1 MPVAETQDRLKN
13 FKNKGK
19 DAEELRR
26 RRIEV
31 SVDLRKAKKD
41 DLLSKRRNVH
51 VSDDESDSNS
61 PLKDQTN
68 RQPSL
73 SIEEIKSGIFSTDF
87 KEAFKATQAA
97 RKILSRERNPPID
110 VLIEAG
116 IVPKLVAFLSVTS
129 PDPQETN
136 QMLFEAA
143 WALTNIASGSSAQ
156 TRVVVE
162 AGAVPHFIRLLEY
175 PDLNVSEQA
184 VWALGNI
191 AGDGSELR
199 DLVTNLGIL
208 KPLLGLVKLGTS
220 DAFLR
225 NVVWTISNL
234 CRNKNPAPKF
244 EVINQI
250 LPTLNKLMASHQDP
264 EVLADACWALSYLTD
279 GSNDRIQII
288 QKKALSMYQKELE
301 ELEST
306 DTDSE
311 ETKQKRPFY
320 QIDCIQVVVDSGSVP
335 NLVRMLASSEI
346 SIVTPALRALGNV
359 VTGSD
364 VQTASVIQ
372 SGGLPVICG
381 LLSHA
386 KANVIKEAAWTI
398 SNITAGPQ
406 EQIQAVLDNNCL
418 PPLIEVLAH
427 GDFKSKK
434 ESAWAITNLTSGG
447 SLEQIVLLCG
457 SGVMKPFCDL
467 LELNDEKTVC
477 VVMDGLMNILS
488 TAAQQG
494 EAEQICQMIEEC
506 DGLDKIENLQTHE
519 NEQVYKKALAI
530 ITTFFA
536 EEEDE
541 GPSEAQEFGFSQ
553 PASSQGGFNF

>member
-1 MPVAETQDRLKN
+1 MPVAASEDRLKN

-41 DLLSKRRNVH
+41 DLLSKRRNVQ
-51 VSDDESDSNS
+51 VSDEESDTGYS

-68 RQPSL
+68 RPDRQPTL
-73 SIEEIKSGIFSTDF
+73 TIDEIKTGIFSTDF

-116 IVPKLVAFLSVTS
+116 IVPKLVAFLNVSS
-129 PDPQETN
+129 PDQQETN
-136 QMLFEAA
+136 TMLFEAA
-143 WALTNIASGSSAQ
+143 WALTNIASGNSLQ

-234 CRNKNPAPKF
+234 CRNKNPAPKV
-244 EVINQI
+244 EVINQV
-250 LPTLNKLMASHQDP
+250 LPTLNKLMATHEDT

-279 GSNDRIQII
+279 GSNDRIQ
-288 QKKALSMYQKELE
+288 
-301 ELEST
+301 
-306 DTDSE
+306 
-311 ETKQKRPFY
+311 
-320 QIDCIQVVVDSGSVP
+320 VVVDSGAVP
-335 NLVRMLASSEI
+335 NLVKMLASSEI

-364 VQTASVIQ
+364 AQTNSVIHH
-372 SGGLPVICG
+372 GGLPVICS
-381 LLSHA
+381 LLSHS
-386 KANVIKEAAWTI
+386 KSNVVKEAAWTI

-406 EQIQAVLDNNCL
+406 EQIQSVIENNCL
-418 PPLIEVLAH
+418 PPLIEVLAN

-447 SLEQIVLLCG
+447 SLEQIVYLCG
-457 SGVMKPFCDL
+457 SGVLKPFCDL
-467 LELNDEKTVC
+467 LDINDEKAVC
-477 VVMDGLMNILS
+477 LVMDGLMNILS

-494 EAEQICQMIEEC
+494 EADKICELIEEC
-506 DGLDKIENLQTHE
+506 EGLDKIEALQSHE

-536 EEEDE
+536 EEEKDNPKNLF
-541 GPSEAQEFGFSQ
+541 GPDWRCMFENLGEEQATGQEFAFSQ
-553 PASSQGGFNF
+553 PATSNQGGFNF

>member
-1 MPVAETQDRLKN
+1 MPVAAGNEDRLKN

-41 DLLSKRRNVH
+41 DLLSKRRNVQ
-51 VSDDESDSNS
+51 VSDDESDTGYS
-61 PLKDQTN
+61 PLKDRTN
-68 RQPSL
+68 AQQPL
-73 SIEEIKSGIFSTDF
+73 MTVDEIKTGIFSTDF
-87 KEAFKATQAA
+87 KVAFKATQAA

-116 IVPKLVAFLSVTS
+116 LVPKLVAFLNVSS
-129 PDPQETN
+129 PDQSETN

-143 WALTNIASGSSAQ
+143 WALTNIASGNSDQ

-208 KPLLGLVKLGTS
+208 QPLLGLVKLGTS

-234 CRNKNPAPKF
+234 CRNKNPAPRMDIITK
-244 EVINQI
+244 I
-250 LPTLNKLMASHQDP
+250 LPTLNKLMATHEDT
-264 EVLADACWALSYLTD
+264 EVLADACWAMSYLTD
-279 GSNDRIQII
+279 GNNDR
-288 QKKALSMYQKELE
+288 
-301 ELEST
+301 
-306 DTDSE
+306 
-311 ETKQKRPFY
+311 
-320 QIDCIQVVVDSGSVP
+320 IQVVVDSGSVP
-335 NLVRMLASSEI
+335 NLVKMLASTEI

-364 VQTASVIQ
+364 QQTEAVIHA
-372 SGGLPVICG
+372 GCIPVICS
-381 LLSHA
+381 LLSHS
-386 KANVIKEAAWTI
+386 KANVVKEAAWTI
-398 SNITAGPQ
+398 SNITAGPP
-406 EQIQAVLDNNCL
+406 EQIQAVIDNHCL
-418 PPLIEVLAH
+418 PALIEILAH
-427 GDFKSKK
+427 GEFKSKK

-447 SLEQIVLLCG
+447 SLEQIVFLCQ
-457 SGVMKPFCDL
+457 SGVLKPFCDL
-467 LELNDEKTVC
+467 LDLNDEKLVC

-488 TAAQQG
+488 TAAQNG
-494 EAEQICQMIEEC
+494 EADKICEVIEEC
-506 DGLDKIENLQTHE
+506 EGLDKIENLQTHE

-536 EEEDE
+536 EEEGEEVPE
-541 GPSEAQEFGFSQ
+541 GQEFAFSQ
-553 PASSQGGFNF
+553 PTTSQDGGFSF

>member
-1 MPVAETQDRLKN
+1 MPVAATKEDRLTS

-26 RRIEV
+26 RRVEV

-41 DLLSKRRNVH
+41 EMLTKRRNVQ
-51 VSDDESDSNS
+51 VSDEESDTGYS
-61 PLKDQTN
+61 PLKDPTN

-73 SIEEIKSGIFSTDF
+73 TVEEIKTGIFSTDF

-110 VLIEAG
+110 VLIDAG
-116 IVPKLVAFLSVTS
+116 IVPKLVAFLSVSS
-129 PDPQETN
+129 PDQQETN
-136 QMLFEAA
+136 TMLFEAA
-143 WALTNIASGSSAQ
+143 WALTNIASGNSLQ

-234 CRNKNPAPKF
+234 CRNKNPAPKV
-244 EVINQI
+244 EVINQV
-250 LPTLNKLMASHQDP
+250 LPTLNKLMASHEDT

-279 GSNDRIQII
+279 GTNER
-288 QKKALSMYQKELE
+288 
-301 ELEST
+301 
-306 DTDSE
+306 
-311 ETKQKRPFY
+311 
-320 QIDCIQVVVDSGSVP
+320 IQVVVDSGSVP
-335 NLVRMLASSEI
+335 NLVKMLASSEI

-364 VQTASVIQ
+364 NQTNSVIQ
-372 SGGLPVICG
+372 HGGLPVICS
-381 LLSHA
+381 LLSHS
-386 KANVIKEAAWTI
+386 KTNVVKEAAWTI

-406 EQIQAVLDNNCL
+406 EQIQAVIENNCL
-418 PPLIEVLAH
+418 PPLIEVLTH

-447 SLEQIVLLCG
+447 SLEQIVYLCG
-457 SGVMKPFCDL
+457 TGVLKPFCDL
-467 LELNDEKTVC
+467 LDLNDEKAVC

-488 TAAQQG
+488 TATQQG
-494 EAEQICQMIEEC
+494 EGDKVCELIEEC
-506 DGLDKIENLQTHE
+506 GGLDKIEDLQSHE
-519 NEQVYKKALAI
+519 NEQVYKKALSI
-530 ITTFFA
+530 ITTFFGEEEKDNPKNLYGSDSATFAASFFDQLHKDMNLLPLGA
-536 EEEDE
+536 EETN
-541 GPSEAQEFGFSQ
+541 GQEFAFAQ
-553 PASSQGGFNF
+553 PSATSAATEGGFNF

>member
-1 MPVAETQDRLKN
+1 MPVAATEDRLKN

-41 DLLSKRRNVH
+41 DLLSKRRNVQ
-51 VSDDESDSNS
+51 VSDDESDTGYS
-61 PLKDQTN
+61 PLKDRTN
-68 RQPSL
+68 AQQPSM
-73 SIEEIKSGIFSTDF
+73 SIDEIKTGIFSSDF
-87 KEAFKATQAA
+87 KVAFKSTQAA

-116 IVPKLVAFLSVTS
+116 LVPKLVEFLNVSS
-129 PDPQETN
+129 PDQSETN

-143 WALTNIASGSSAQ
+143 WALTNIASGNSNQ

-199 DLVTNLGIL
+199 DYVTNLGIL

-234 CRNKNPAPKF
+234 CRNKNPAPKMDI
-244 EVINQI
+244 VTKI
-250 LPTLNKLMASHQDP
+250 LPTLNKLMATHEDT
-264 EVLADACWALSYLTD
+264 EVLADACWAMSYLTD
-279 GSNDRIQII
+279 GNNDRIQVIE
-288 QKKALSMYQKELE
+288 KKALSSYVGYG
-301 ELEST
+301 S
-306 DTDSE
+306 SE
-311 ETKQKRPFY
+311 ETNK
-320 QIDCIQVVVDSGSVP
+320 DCIQVVVDSGAVP
-335 NLVRMLASSEI
+335 NLVKMLASSEI

-364 VQTASVIQ
+364 QQTEAVIHA
-372 SGGLPVICG
+372 GCIPVICT
-381 LLSHA
+381 LLSHS
-386 KANVIKEAAWTI
+386 KANVVKEAAWTI
-398 SNITAGPQ
+398 SNITAGPP
-406 EQIQAVLDNNCL
+406 EQIQAVIDNHCL
-418 PPLIEVLAH
+418 PALIEILAH
-427 GDFKSKK
+427 GEFKSKK

-447 SLEQIVLLCG
+447 SLEQIVYLCAQ
-457 SGVMKPFCDL
+457 GVLKPFCDL
-467 LELNDEKTVC
+467 LDLNDEKLVC
-477 VVMDGLMNILS
+477 VVMDGLMNILT

-494 EAEQICQMIEEC
+494 EADKICELIEEC
-506 DGLDKIENLQTHE
+506 EGLDKIENLQTHE

-536 EEEDE
+536 EEEGEEAAE
-541 GPSEAQEFGFSQ
+541 GQEFAFSQ
-553 PASSQGGFNF
+553 PTTSQGGFTF

>member
-1 MPVAETQDRLKN
+1 MGHFTWSKLLEVSSISSNYSINKMPVAAGNEDRLKN

-41 DLLSKRRNVH
+41 DLLSKRRNVQ
-51 VSDDESDSNS
+51 VSDDESDTGYS
-61 PLKDQTN
+61 PLKDRTN
-68 RQPSL
+68 AQQPL
-73 SIEEIKSGIFSTDF
+73 MTVDEIKTGIFSTDF
-87 KEAFKATQAA
+87 KVAFKATQAA

-110 VLIEAG
+110 VLI
-116 IVPKLVAFLSVTS
+116 
-129 PDPQETN
+129 
-136 QMLFEAA
+136 
-143 WALTNIASGSSAQ
+143 
-156 TRVVVE
+156 E

-208 KPLLGLVKLGTS
+208 QPLLGLVKLGTS

-234 CRNKNPAPKF
+234 CRNKNPAPRMDIITK
-244 EVINQI
+244 I
-250 LPTLNKLMASHQDP
+250 LPTLNKLMATHEDT
-264 EVLADACWALSYLTD
+264 EVLADACWAMSYLTD
-279 GSNDRIQII
+279 GNNDR
-288 QKKALSMYQKELE
+288 
-301 ELEST
+301 
-306 DTDSE
+306 
-311 ETKQKRPFY
+311 
-320 QIDCIQVVVDSGSVP
+320 IQVVVDSGSVP
-335 NLVRMLASSEI
+335 NLVKMLASTEI

-364 VQTASVIQ
+364 QQTEAVIHA
-372 SGGLPVICG
+372 GCIPVICS
-381 LLSHA
+381 LLSHS
-386 KANVIKEAAWTI
+386 KANVVKEAAWTI
-398 SNITAGPQ
+398 SNITAGPP
-406 EQIQAVLDNNCL
+406 EQIQAVIDNHCL
-418 PPLIEVLAH
+418 PALIEILAH
-427 GDFKSKK
+427 GEFKSKK

-447 SLEQIVLLCG
+447 SLEQIVFLCQ
-457 SGVMKPFCDL
+457 SGVLKPFCDL
-467 LELNDEKTVC
+467 LDLNDEKLVC

-488 TAAQQG
+488 TAAQNG
-494 EAEQICQMIEEC
+494 EADKICEVIEEC
-506 DGLDKIENLQTHE
+506 EGLDKIENLQTRE

-536 EEEDE
+536 EEEGEEVPE
-541 GPSEAQEFGFSQ
+541 GQEFAFSQ
-553 PASSQGGFNF
+553 PTTSQDGFSF

>member
-1 MPVAETQDRLKN
+1 
-13 FKNKGK
+13 
-19 DAEELRR
+19 
-26 RRIEV
+26 
-31 SVDLRKAKKD
+31 
-41 DLLSKRRNVH
+41 
-51 VSDDESDSNS
+51 
-61 PLKDQTN
+61 
-68 RQPSL
+68 
-73 SIEEIKSGIFSTDF
+73 
-87 KEAFKATQAA
+87 
-97 RKILSRERNPPID
+97 
-110 VLIEAG
+110 
-116 IVPKLVAFLSVTS
+116 
-129 PDPQETN
+129 
-136 QMLFEAA
+136 
-143 WALTNIASGSSAQ
+143 
-156 TRVVVE
+156 
-162 AGAVPHFIRLLEY
+162 
-175 PDLNVSEQA
+175 
-184 VWALGNI
+184 
-191 AGDGSELR
+191 
-199 DLVTNLGIL
+199 
-208 KPLLGLVKLGTS
+208 
-220 DAFLR
+220 
-225 NVVWTISNL
+225 
-234 CRNKNPAPKF
+234 
-244 EVINQI
+244 
-250 LPTLNKLMASHQDP
+250 MASHQDP

-279 GSNDRIQII
+279 GSNDR
-288 QKKALSMYQKELE
+288 
-301 ELEST
+301 
-306 DTDSE
+306 
-311 ETKQKRPFY
+311 
-320 QIDCIQVVVDSGSVP
+320 IQVVVDSGSVP

-553 PASSQGGFNF
+553 PASSKGGFNF